1 MPTAGVRGSRPS
13 PPNTKPSAK
22 SRWVLWGPQ
31 VGLLRKRPGAWGHRS
46 RHPIS
51 AGLFL
56 PLHASRACPP
66 RIQGPGGETHMPGVT
81 SLCAR
86 AVPPPFLA
94 HLLVSAPALS
104 SPVTPTCPHPSSHQ
118 NPAGLGTTASSL
130 WLHPRMVTS
139 VHSHAGSH
147 THSHLC
153 PHSPHTHTCVHA
165 PTLAHTRT
173 LTLRFTLPLMYI
185 HSLPYTRLYTYPHT
199 HSHFLTRLLSLILS
213 HSYLLTH
220 MLTLSFTR
228 GHVLAQS
235 HTHAHPQA
243 HAARVSAPPPTLHHP
258 DPSTQS
264 GSG

>member
-1 MPTAGVRGSRPS
+1 MPTAGVRGSQPS

-118 NPAGLGTTASSL
+118 TPARLGTTASSL
-130 WLHPRMVTS
+130 WLHPLDGNQCAFAHRLT
-139 VHSHAGSH
+139 HA
-147 THSHLC
+147 L
-153 PHSPHTHTCVHA
+153 
-165 PTLAHTRT
+165 TLMST
-173 LTLRFTLPLMYI
+173 LTLVSTLPHWLTHALSHLGS
-185 HSLPYTRLYTYPHT
+185 HSLSCTFT
-199 HSHFLTRLLSLILS
+199 HS
-213 HSYLLTH
+213 LTH
-220 MLTLSFTR
+220 ACTHTLTHIPTS
-228 GHVLAQS
+228 S
-235 HTHAHPQA
+235 H
-243 HAARVSAPPPTLHHP
+243 ARSH
-258 DPSTQS
+258 
-264 GSG
+264 

>member
-1 MPTAGVRGSRPS
+1 MPTAGVRGSQPS

-118 NPAGLGTTASSL
+118 TPARLGTTASSL
-130 WLHPRMVTS
+130 WLHPLDGNQCAFARRLT
-139 VHSHAGSH
+139 HAL
-147 THSHLC
+147 SHLG
-153 PHSPHTHTCVHA
+153 PHSHTHTCVHA
-165 PTLAHTRT
+165 PTLAHTCT

-199 HSHFLTRLLSLILS
+199 HSHFLTRSLSLILTVTPVCSHTCSRS
-213 HSYLLTH
+213 HSLVGTFLH
-220 MLTLSFTR
+220 NHTLM
-228 GHVLAQS
+228 
-235 HTHAHPQA
+235 HTHRH
-243 HAARVSAPPPTLHHP
+243 
-258 DPSTQS
+258 TQP
-264 GSG
+264 G